1 MGLYVTP
8 HRPESCG
15 SVSGMIGVRIDPSD
29 PRTPIAPTRG
39 PLSSDS
45 LAALGDAGDAG
56 DGDYVVG
63 GAGEDEG
70 GTGSTANSG
79 GKDCNTAGHNVN
91 ERKTEEAVVAQQQEH
106 INITDASAGLI
117 ETTIGRDRLGKRI
130 GAACGD
136 SQKVVS
142 QLSAHKLQLQ
152 NDQNATIAAA
162 RRKYLVRRNSDVVH
176 DNAEQTHVLPSS
188 FSRPQLIGELMHHI
202 RRAFLEVVRVS
213 YWRQINSGKLPRK
226 SSATLILLNSI
237 DVALENISGPGL
249 HDWQVIEAKY
259 RHYFTSQRN
268 RVNPL
273 RAVTRVISHS
283 MPPMP
288 NFVAGASIKRSNS
301 SGISE
306 KAMAALSGPTP
317 VVEGATSLTGS
328 RKYVPLC
335 RINGKEEAA
344 RDAEAPPGSGGVEGG
359 DGDGDGDGNA
369 SDGFGGGGGAEDSKE
384 TETAHPPMGGAAA
397 TLAQIVRDH
406 NEAQIVYLLTAF
418 IDAHHYA
425 QKRIPTY
432 LGDTDTI
439 DTPEEAL
446 VVQESRAVVA
456 LAKARLAA
464 IDPQVVTVQVSK
476 QTARWIVH
484 RQEDQI
490 ELFVQE
496 GILTERDAEALFEE
510 AERDLHVLGKVD
522 WTDVLSTVSDQAAAA
537 LYCPG
542 LWGGTCAASAGGAA
556 EVADPLHVHS
566 HHSHHSHSHKS
577 SFYHGQVQV
586 QVQGQGQG
594 LGPGNHGPSSASDGA
609 LSSSRHHHTN
619 TSANANNNTNV
630 TSFVSVPERRAA
642 GKALGVD
649 LDVGDGV
656 ELV

>member
-1 MGLYVTP
+1 
-8 HRPESCG
+8 
-15 SVSGMIGVRIDPSD
+15 
-29 PRTPIAPTRG
+29 
-39 PLSSDS
+39 
-45 LAALGDAGDAG
+45 
-56 DGDYVVG
+56 
-63 GAGEDEG
+63 
-70 GTGSTANSG
+70 
-79 GKDCNTAGHNVN
+79 
-91 ERKTEEAVVAQQQEH
+91 
-106 INITDASAGLI
+106 
-117 ETTIGRDRLGKRI
+117 
-130 GAACGD
+130 
-136 SQKVVS
+136 
-142 QLSAHKLQLQ
+142 
-152 NDQNATIAAA
+152 
-162 RRKYLVRRNSDVVH
+162 
-176 DNAEQTHVLPSS
+176 
-188 FSRPQLIGELMHHI
+188 
-202 RRAFLEVVRVS
+202 
-213 YWRQINSGKLPRK
+213 
-226 SSATLILLNSI
+226 
-237 DVALENISGPGL
+237 
-249 HDWQVIEAKY
+249 
-259 RHYFTSQRN
+259 
-268 RVNPL
+268 
-273 RAVTRVISHS
+273 
-283 MPPMP
+283 
-288 NFVAGASIKRSNS
+288 
-301 SGISE
+301 
-306 KAMAALSGPTP
+306 
-317 VVEGATSLTGS
+317 
-328 RKYVPLC
+328 
-335 RINGKEEAA
+335 
-344 RDAEAPPGSGGVEGG
+344 
-359 DGDGDGDGNA
+359 
-369 SDGFGGGGGAEDSKE
+369 
-384 TETAHPPMGGAAA
+384 
-397 TLAQIVRDH
+397 
-406 NEAQIVYLLTAF
+406 
-418 IDAHHYA
+418 
-425 QKRIPTY
+425 
-432 LGDTDTI
+432 
-439 DTPEEAL
+439 
-446 VVQESRAVVA
+446 VVA